1 MPVVNLASRCKGRLK
16 QTLSTTSRQRATFAS
31 RPATSSLRV
40 SAYHSFGASP
50 AVPYDQRNPLP
61 SVVFGRATPAA
72 AKNTGLRKVESLR
85 APTLVASG
93 WRQRFFGGGKM
104 AKNPVSV
111 KEVEEARDSWIAAVK
126 KGSVDDTVALY
137 DPVQGKLLGTVDLD
151 GK

>member
-1 MPVVNLASRCKGRLK
+1 
-16 QTLSTTSRQRATFAS
+16 
-31 RPATSSLRV
+31 
-40 SAYHSFGASP
+40 
-50 AVPYDQRNPLP
+50 
-61 SVVFGRATPAA
+61 
-72 AKNTGLRKVESLR
+72 
-85 APTLVASG
+85 
-93 WRQRFFGGGKM
+93 M